1 MLDFIFIF
9 TIFLEIVLTVIC
21 SKKLIEL
28 EKKVSMVDKKLKTI
42 YALTCEINTKIKG
55 TIGKINKF
63 VSIITNK
70 KLIKIRQ
77 IIKITINVV
86 QIIILIK
93 SLNFSKGLKSINYKN
108 IKRLLFA
115 QGLRQIIK
123 NIFIN
128 LNKLAT

>member
-28 EKKVSMVDKKLKTI
+28 EKKVSIVDKKLKTI
-42 YALTCEINTKIKG
+42 YTLTCEINTKIKG